1 MKRKSGAPPIY
12 SDSLKITIA
21 REYLSGEQSYG
32 QLAEKYSLNNAGV
45 ARSMVRWYAR
55 HYSQDRLP
63 VVKKAPIDPNSNPA
77 NELLVEQKAG
87 IGKEKDKQLE
97 EALLKV
103 EALELLI
110 ANAQKELGV
119 DLIKKPGTKQP
130 GK

>member
-1 MKRKSGAPPIY
+1 MKRKPGAPSIY
-12 SDSLKITIA
+12 ADSLKITIA

-32 QLAEKYSLNNAGV
+32 QLAEKYALNNAGV
-45 ARSMVRWYAR
+45 ARAMVRWYEK
-55 HYSQDRLP
+55 HYGLDKL
-63 VVKKAPIDPNSNPA
+63 
-77 NELLVEQKAG
+77 G
-87 IGKEKDKQLE
+87 IGQKDSIESEPRPVAGSSLVPKDIADKDKDKQLK

-110 ANAQKELGV
+110 ANAGKELGV

>member
-1 MKRKSGAPPIY
+1 MKGKSAGPPPIY
-12 SDSLKITIA
+12 TESLKITVA
-21 REYLSGEQSYG
+21 REYLTGDQSLN
-32 QLAEKYSLNNAGV
+32 QLAKKYGLNNKDVVKG
-45 ARSMVRWYAR
+45 MVLWYKR
-55 HYSQDRLP
+55 HYNIDQLP
-63 VVKKAPIDPNSNPA
+63 TVKQASSNPSA
-77 NELLVEQKAG
+77 PSENAADTD
-87 IGKEKDKQLE
+87 KDKQLK